1 MALADHAEVAGAK
14 QGHDLVLLVGLV
26 DRVKHAET
34 GVAQVLGG
42 FRVVRHV
49 TEGETARVVLDF
61 LDLGR
66 GDFVD
71 FHRGVEVHAL
81 VIERQFE
88 RGLVLGPLSLF
99 LQELDLLIVRELHV
113 AEHRRQI
120 ALRCIVLLAG
130 QILCLGC
137 NIVKIECPQLA
148 RAHQADQ
155 CHTGHQGLAQ
165 PGTGDS

>member
-1 MALADHAEVAGAK
+1 MI
-14 QGHDLVLLVGLV
+14 
-26 DRVKHAET
+26 
-34 GVAQVLGG
+34 
-42 FRVVRHV
+42 
-49 TEGETARVVLDF
+49 EGQL
-61 LDLGR
+61 
-66 GDFVD
+66 
-71 FHRGVEVHAL
+71 
-81 VIERQFE
+81 E

-155 CHTGHQGLAQ
+155 CGTGHQGLAQ
-165 PGTGDS
+165 PIAGDSRCFMGTNNHEQPSPKTDHETNGQRQMPGWRALFGPREGVMIPQTDPDNARVRVKRTCERRSMQRAIIQQVA